1 MLLETLIVRL
11 TENLELIIQK
21 DGESI
26 SSHVQEKEKGLRTL
40 SGIIESAPDSELRRF
55 LLSKQYDI
63 FIGYLLSILCRLAKN
78 DKSKAIKKLSL
89 NVILSLIGRLKNIH
103 DIKEKCSINI
113 LIFSIPQ
120 VSETL
125 FRIIMSDTKLPK
137 SLLVNATQTLNEF
150 IKTVFL
156 PPCEHSLKDPNLI
169 RIDGEKLV
177 DICDNLAIRFSLLFE
192 YVMNYSSNLAQ
203 EIKHEILVICE
214 TIVCKTRTQLLERS
228 LKSVVK
234 YVAFISSTNELSDN
248 VDREVQLRIMLIIDS
263 IKDQV
268 QNCDTDR
275 NSLESVIMSC
285 LFNLL
290 DDLDDNCL
298 TMLPA
303 ERFLEISILHGFLRL
318 LPQGSLT
325 TLIEATERRNQLLR
339 VLIKLMEF
347 ETNQP
352 FLFLTGSQV
361 NDQAIESC
369 TEKIYT
375 VEKRFLHI
383 CDREF
388 WLLNGC
394 CELIGRDLSWMCLN
408 YIIKNELRKF
418 SIANNLYVT
427 HLILKGCLKRLY
439 PDSTISRFTKNMINQ
454 YVEHTHQ
461 IYIHLSNFKEG
472 ENTANSQ
479 DILAVVIAIETLAT
493 LVELHLKSTELT
505 AQKVVIL
512 RVLLCPLLN
521 WASSSSRAIS
531 EASLSALTGISL
543 LYGNGSAKALIETN
557 IDYIVDG
564 VMQLMDSFIHN
575 SEVTN
580 VLAITLKLSSMDNFY
595 YFKDVYERVFKVLAT
610 YHHTE
615 KARSIAL
622 LFYRTV
628 SIIYEWKEAVDDD
641 KEEIPMKSKSSIE
654 GIIFDLDIDRRL
666 SNLRDDIAKSD
677 RFKIDLENMRVT
689 EEDEKRVIDEIQS
702 GDVKIEEPPK
712 SSEQGEMNEEEGEP
726 KKQKSNGLILT
737 EKILH
742 HCVNLISSDDRETK
756 ILALKTAAYGFR
768 VLRDDED
775 TLLPLVHQLWSPLV
789 YRLNGDYKQNLEI
802 NLCAFECLVSMA
814 LCAKDFIMKRTLDT
828 IIPRLCLFLE
838 SQASESKGK
847 KDYGPYC
854 MSIAYK
860 CQLRILTHLGA
871 LSYHIQLSYS
881 NLWRVIKA
889 TLTYLDCNQV
899 PSLREVA
906 RTSLHY
912 IMALDADCVWY
923 FAKENDQLNELP
935 FEVIYKAEKKSN

>member
-21 DGESI
+21 DGGSI
-26 SSHVQEKEKGLRTL
+26 SSHVQEKEKRLRTL

-63 FIGYLLSILCRLAKN
+63 FIGYLLSVLCRLVKN
-78 DKSKAIKKLSL
+78 DKSKLVRKLSL
-89 NVILSLIGRLKNIH
+89 NIILSLIGRLKNIH
-103 DIKEKCSINI
+103 NVKEKCSINI

-125 FRIIMSDTKLPK
+125 FRFIMSDTKLPK
-137 SLLVNATQTLNEF
+137 SLLINASQTLNEF

-156 PPCEHSLKDPNLI
+156 PPCEHSLRDPNLI
-169 RIDGEKLV
+169 SIDGEKLV
-177 DICDNLAIRFSLLFE
+177 DICDNLAIRFSFLFE
-192 YVMNYSSNLAQ
+192 YVMNYSSNLAE
-203 EIKHEILVICE
+203 EIKHEILILCE
-214 TIVCKTRTQLLERS
+214 TIVCKTRIQLLERS

-234 YVAFISSTNELSDN
+234 YVAFISSTNELSNN
-248 VDREVQLRIMLIIDS
+248 VNREIQLRVILIIDS
-263 IKDQV
+263 IKGQV

-303 ERFLEISILHGFLRL
+303 ERFLGISILHGFLRL
-318 LPQGSLT
+318 LPQDSLT
-325 TLIEATERRNQLLR
+325 TLFEAAERRNQLLG
-339 VLIKLMEF
+339 VLIKLVEF

-383 CDREF
+383 NDREL

-394 CELIGRDLSWMCLN
+394 CELIGQDLSWMCLN
-408 YIIKNELRKF
+408 YVIKNELHKF

-427 HLILKGCLKRLY
+427 HLILKGCLRRPY
-439 PDSTISRFTKNMINQ
+439 PDFAISRFTKNMINQ
-454 YVEHTHQ
+454 YVENTHQ
-461 IYIHLSNFKEG
+461 IYIALCNLQGNEK
-472 ENTANSQ
+472 TANSQ
-479 DILAVVIAIETLAT
+479 DILAVVIAIETLVT
-493 LVELHLKSTELT
+493 LVELHLKSTESN

-543 LYGNGSAKALIETN
+543 LYGNGSTKALIEVN

-580 VLAITLKLSSMDNFY
+580 VLAITLKLSSIDNFY

-641 KEEIPMKSKSSIE
+641 KEEIPMKSESSIK
-654 GIIFDLDIDRRL
+654 GIIFELDIDRRL
-666 SNLRDDIAKSD
+666 SKLRDDMSSSD
-677 RFKIDLENMRVT
+677 QFKLDLENMKVT

-702 GDVKIEEPPK
+702 GDVK
-712 SSEQGEMNEEEGEP
+712 MNEPLKSRQQDETNEEQEEEEP
-726 KKQKSNGLILT
+726 KKQKSNGSILT

-742 HCVNLISSDDRETK
+742 HCINLISSDDRETK
-756 ILALKTAAYGFR
+756 ILALKTAACGFR

-889 TLTYLDCNQV
+889 TLAYLDCNQV
-899 PSLREVA
+899 PSLREAA
-906 RTSLHY
+906 RTSLYY

-923 FAKENDQLNELP
+923 FAKKNDQLNELS
-935 FEVIYKAEKKSN
+935 FEIIYETVK